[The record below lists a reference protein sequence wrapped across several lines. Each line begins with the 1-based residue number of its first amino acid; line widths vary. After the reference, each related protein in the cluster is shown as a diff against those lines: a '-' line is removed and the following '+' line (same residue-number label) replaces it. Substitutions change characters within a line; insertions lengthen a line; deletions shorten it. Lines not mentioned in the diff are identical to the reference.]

1 MDTQPISV
9 VDQRIL
15 GILRDD
21 ARISWREL
29 GDKVHLSATSVA
41 ERVRNLERRGV
52 IQGYRATISP
62 AAFGRD
68 LRAVIDIGL
77 PPTMSPEQFETLLLQ
92 RPEVAFAAYVSGKAD
107 YTVVVDCNGA
117 AGLDL
122 FIRWLKTTAGVSST
136 ESKLV
141 LRPLAG

>member
-1 MDTQPISV
+1 VESQPIDR

-15 GILRDD
+15 GILQND

-52 IQGYRATISP
+52 INGYRANISP
-62 AAFGRD
+62 AALGRP
-68 LRAVIDIGL
+68 LRAVIDVGL
-77 PPTMSPEQFETLLLQ
+77 PPTMSPDDFEALLLQ
-92 RPEVAFAAYVSGKAD
+92 RPEVAFAAYVTGKAD
-107 YTVVVDCNGA
+107 YTVVVDCDGA

-122 FIRWLKTTAGVSST
+122 FIRWLKTTAGVANT